1 MNKKKCNNCF
11 CFDRE
16 KKVCKVNIIYNGK
29 NLNMPVAA
37 SDDCHYIEL
46 GVSVEQVRF
55 WEEEAKGKKVV
66 KMEYPENFF
75 GKNLN
80 SALDPV

>member
-1 MNKKKCNNCF
+1 
-11 CFDRE
+11 
-16 KKVCKVNIIYNGK
+16 
-29 NLNMPVAA
+29 MPVAA

-55 WEEEAKGKKVV
+55 WEEEAKGKNVV